1 MNSKKC
7 SNEEE
12 ALETLA
18 FETAR
23 YFFNVCDDESKGYLS
38 KSDMCRLLKNDMC
51 NLSADELEM
60 VFDSLDQDH
69 NGKLTMEEFIRGF
82 GSFVKSAHP
91 EMLHLIER
99 RRSSR
104 EVNDNSRQ
112 ANGSSNDE
120 YNKFLSRVG
129 AKDIIGDTSAEYIW
143 QSLRREPTL
152 LHKFENMLETLGSE
166 IKRVRDL
173 AAKYKSN
180 QAAEVDQLYADLEQ
194 QVKQETERYIR
205 TEREK
210 LKKLKWS
217 MEAEIE
223 NKKMEFQELSQKYAT
238 VSFALQSICLT
249 RRQVLQIESKLE
261 DALYDK
267 EKTQAFMDKLRKERD
282 MLSEQREV
290 LEDELRKSRLEARE
304 LSDYLERVQ
313 REVRDERKRRAVSA
327 WNVNEEAAGEREALL
342 RQLEALRT
350 ENIKLLDEIDASR
363 HSGAASLST
372 SPMGS
377 AKQMSLHRESRDS
390 GKQKIRDMPYCQP
403 EHSAKDSELRS
414 LRRGDS
420 ATMESELCTAQP
432 MENGTNRS
440 DGSYGPVLNGQKKN
454 VQNLTAADLGVPDR
468 IFKVVV
474 AGDSGVGKTSFLDRF
489 TNDRF
494 DPTHQS
500 TIGIDFHLRV
510 LKVEDQLIAL
520 QLWDTAGQERFR
532 SITKQYFRKA
542 DAVILMFD
550 LSSEQSFKNVRQWL
564 SSVEEVTDEN
574 CIICIIGNKTD
585 LLEQGHARIHREEF
599 KPEEEYQGLY
609 FEASAKTGDSVQE
622 AMYQLALL
630 LKDANVRST
639 ENNVRL
645 EESAKPKRSKCCGK
659 SSNNT

>member
-1 MNSKKC
+1 MNSK
-7 SNEEE
+7 SGPNEEE
-12 ALETLA
+12 ALERLA
-18 FETAR
+18 FDTAR
-23 YFFNVCDDESKGYLS
+23 YFFNVCDDELKGYLA
-38 KSDMCRLLKNDMC
+38 KADMYRLLKNDMC

-82 GSFVKSAHP
+82 ASFVKSTHP
-91 EMLHLIER
+91 EMLHQIEQ
-99 RRSSR
+99 RRSSADM
-104 EVNDNSRQ
+104 NDRSRL
-112 ANGSSNDE
+112 ANEE
-120 YNKFLSRVG
+120 YNRFLSRVG
-129 AKDIIGDTSAEYIW
+129 VEDILGDTNAQYVW
-143 QSLRREPTL
+143 QCLQREPSL
-152 LHKFENMLETLGSE
+152 LGKFESVLENLGSE

-173 AAKYKSN
+173 AAKYKTD

-194 QVKQETERYIR
+194 QVKQETERYVR
-205 TEREK
+205 EEEEK

-217 MEAEIE
+217 LETEIE
-223 NKKMEFQELSQKYAT
+223 NKKMEIQELGQKYAT
-238 VSFALQSICLT
+238 
-249 RRQVLQIESKLE
+249 IESKLK

-267 EKTQAFMDKLRKERD
+267 EKTYAFMDKLRKERD
-282 MLSEQREV
+282 MLSEQREA
-290 LEDELRKSRLEARE
+290 LEDELRKSRTEARE
-304 LSDYLERVQ
+304 LSGYLERVQ
-313 REVRDERKRRAVSA
+313 KEVRDERKRRAVIA
-327 WNVNEEAAGEREALL
+327 WNINEEAAGERGALL
-342 RQLEALRT
+342 KQLEALRA

-377 AKQMSLHRESRDS
+377 AKQMNSYKETRDSGGQKRRDKSWSQLDDGSYDFEYGSLHRPGS
-390 GKQKIRDMPYCQP
+390 
-403 EHSAKDSELRS
+403 HVAEL
-414 LRRGDS
+414 
-420 ATMESELCTAQP
+420 ELCSPQP
-432 MENGTNRS
+432 MNSTVRS
-440 DGSYGPVLNGQKKN
+440 NSIISGSGGNFGEQEKKKS
-454 VQNLTAADLGVPDR
+454 TEIGVPDR

-494 DPTHQS
+494 DPGHQS

-550 LSSEQSFKNVRQWL
+550 LTSEESFRNVRQWL
-564 SSVEEVTDEN
+564 SSVEEITDES

-585 LLEQGHARIHREEF
+585 LLEKGDVRTSRDEF

-609 FEASAKTGDSVQE
+609 FETSAKTGDSVQE

-639 ENNVRL
+639 DDSVRL
-645 EESAKPKRSKCCGK
+645 EESAKSKRSKCCGRGSK
-659 SSNNT
+659 NS

>member
-91 EMLHLIER
+91 EMLHLIEQ

-104 EVNDNSRQ
+104 EVNDSNRQ

-120 YNKFLSRVG
+120 YNKFLSRLG

-143 QSLRREPTL
+143 HCLRREPTL
-152 LHKFENMLETLGSE
+152 LRQFENMLETLGSE

-173 AAKYKSN
+173 AAKYKSD

-205 TEREK
+205 TEQEK
-210 LKKLKWS
+210 LKKIKWS

-238 VSFALQSICLT
+238 
-249 RRQVLQIESKLE
+249 IESKLE

-290 LEDELRKSRLEARE
+290 LEDELRKSRLEASE
-304 LSDYLERVQ
+304 LSNYLERVQ
-313 REVRDERKRRAVSA
+313 REVRDERKRRAMSA

-350 ENIKLLDEIDASR
+350 QKL
-363 HSGAASLST
+363 
-372 SPMGS
+372 
-377 AKQMSLHRESRDS
+377 RD
-390 GKQKIRDMPYCQP
+390 IPYCQL
-403 EHSAKDSELRS
+403 EHSAKDGQLHS

-420 ATMESELCTAQP
+420 TTMESELCTPQP
-432 MENGTNRS
+432 MENGANCS
-440 DGSYGPVLNGQKKN
+440 EGSYGPILNGQKKN
-454 VQNLTAADLGVPDR
+454 VQNLKTTDGDVPDR

-510 LKVEDQLIAL
+510 LKVEDQLIGL

-550 LSSEQSFKNVRQWL
+550 LTSEQSFKNVRQWL

-585 LLEQGHARIHREEF
+585 LLEQGHARMHREEF

-630 LKDANVRST
+630 LKDANVRNT
-639 ENNVRL
+639 ENNLRL
-645 EESAKPKRSKCCGK
+645 EEPVKPKRSKCCGK
-659 SSNNT
+659 SSNNTK